1 MDTDWNYRHLMS
13 VLAMAITFTAYLP
26 YIYSIVRRRTRPHF
40 FSWLI
45 WSITTT
51 IIFMVQL
58 SEQSGPGG
66 WSIGVSGGVTALIA
80 LLSYVYKAD
89 NSITRIDWLFLIAAL
104 SSLPFWYFTHDPLL
118 AVIILTMVDILGFGP
133 TFRKVWNHP
142 QEEEPGFFGL
152 FMLQYVFV
160 VAALETWTLTTLLFP
175 VAMIVACLGV
185 VTLILTRRKLLQK
198 RG

>member
-1 MDTDWNYRHLMS
+1 
-13 VLAMAITFTAYLP
+13 MAVTFTAYLP
-26 YIYSIVRRRTRPHF
+26 YIYGIVRRHTRPHF

-66 WSIGVSGGVTALIA
+66 WSIGVSGAVTALIA
-80 LLSYVYKAD
+80 LLSFLYQAD
-89 NSITRIDWLFLIAAL
+89 NSITRTDWLFLIAAL

-118 AVIILTMVDILGFGP
+118 AVIILTSVDILGFGP
-133 TFRKVWNHP
+133 TFRKVWSHP
-142 QEEEPGFFGL
+142 EEEQPGFFGL
-152 FMLQYVFV
+152 FMLQYILV

-175 VAMIVACLGV
+175 IAMVVACFGV
-185 VTLILTRRKLLQK
+185 VMLILTRRKVLQ
-198 RG
+198 RQG